1 MLTGIEWTTFGR
13 GGRTSSIPK
22 TPTRSGIGNATP
34 TKSSAEETK
43 FTVETSI
50 ESASTTG
57 GRFIKGGKGMT
68 NYEAI
73 IHMTRDAMENFLD
86 RVYLAGINNGMYAAQ
101 HEDSS
106 ILDDNPFDAQ
116 WLAAPQRK
124 QPQTKTAKGICS
136 TPWWKLSS

>member
-50 ESASTTG
+50 ESAMEESLSESFLEDIDITITEWEKTKVDGYKAFVYSYEFESG
-57 GRFIKGGKGMT
+57 GIGYEQMQVAINGKDYIHYVTFTDYAGTSYKDEFYTCIKNMRF
-68 NYEAI
+68 E
-73 IHMTRDAMENFLD
+73 
-86 RVYLAGINNGMYAAQ
+86 
-101 HEDSS
+101 
-106 ILDDNPFDAQ
+106 
-116 WLAAPQRK
+116 
-124 QPQTKTAKGICS
+124 
-136 TPWWKLSS
+136 